1 MDGHFITISR
11 LRERASRLAAGLAAL
26 GVLALLGGCT
36 TVSGPQ
42 FAAERP
48 VDPAMVAM
56 YAAVEDG
63 PVVVPAIDV
72 RRVDP
77 QFLRQ
82 IVTLPPQIQERPGTI
97 VVDPSNRFLYLVQE
111 DGQALRYGIG
121 VGRQGFG
128 WAGEATIHNKQEWPK
143 WFPPVEMMARDE
155 KAAQYADGMDGG
167 LDNPLGARAL
177 YLWQGKQDLVD
188 VSRLKLMER
197 QALETADRLRSLAS
211 ELSLSEERT
220 RRAIAQTLH
229 DEVGQ
234 TLALA
239 CMKISSAHNLPKD
252 KAMEKFVQEQH
263 DMLVLAIKQT
273 RALMVEISPPGLHDL
288 GLEAAIDWMAE
299 RMSSE
304 HGIAIEMVETG
315 NFLDLEQDLRIML
328 YQMTKELLV
337 NIVKHSGA
345 SHVLVTVERD
355 DHTISIKAKDDGK
368 GFNARGGL
376 PPLPTAAS
384 GSSASGKD

>member
-177 YLWQGKQDLVD
+177 YLWQGKQDTLY
-188 VSRLKLMER
+188 RLHG
-197 QALETADRLRSLAS
+197 TNDPAS
-211 ELSLSEERT
+211 
-220 RRAIAQTLH
+220 I
-229 DEVGQ
+229 G
-234 TLALA
+234 
-239 CMKISSAHNLPKD
+239 
-252 KAMEKFVQEQH
+252 KAMSSGCIRMFNQDIIDLYGRVPVGTKVV
-263 DMLVLAIKQT
+263 VLLSA
-273 RALMVEISPPGLHDL
+273 
-288 GLEAAIDWMAE
+288 
-299 RMSSE
+299 
-304 HGIAIEMVETG
+304 EMVPVAAGEPVPVAPGGDRVLTV
-315 NFLDLEQDLRIML
+315 L
-328 YQMTKELLV
+328 TAPT
-337 NIVKHSGA
+337 A
-345 SHVLVTVERD
+345 S
-355 DHTISIKAKDDGK
+355 I
-368 GFNARGGL
+368 
-376 PPLPTAAS
+376 LPTFGHA
-384 GSSASGKD
+384 G